1 MGTNAFSTG
10 SPMKLPTLRAAQ
22 LAAPDLGEQSWLIEG
37 LWSAQ
42 AVGIIGGEPKCGKTF
57 LALDLA
63 VSVAS
68 GTPCLRHFPTPQAGR
83 VLLFAAEDA
92 PQVIR
97 QRLEGIAQA
106 AQAEFES
113 LDIHVITAPVL
124 RLDRQEHQ
132 QALQATVAY
141 LKPKLLILD
150 PLVRLHAI
158 DENVAAEVVP
168 LLAYLRNLQR
178 YHHTAV
184 ALVHH
189 ARKGAAQE
197 RGGQALRG
205 SSELHAWGDS
215 NLYLRRNGQQLQLSI
230 EHRAAQ
236 GTDRLLLALKANPP
250 VLTLEAIEPPPPA
263 AQASRPSSCLQ
274 RIEQILAQATTPLP
288 HKQVRDAVRMRTS
301 EVSLALATLL
311 ENGRVIKSTNG
322 YQLKR

>member
-1 MGTNAFSTG
+1 MGTNAFSTT
-10 SPMKLPTLRAAQ
+10 SPMRLPTLRAAQ
-22 LAAPDLGEQSWLIEG
+22 LAALDLGEQSWLIEG

-68 GTPCLRHFPTPQAGR
+68 GTPCLRRFPTPQAGR

-106 AQAEFES
+106 AQAEFEN

-141 LKPKLLILD
+141 LKPKLLVLD

-158 DENVAAEVVP
+158 DENIAAEVAP

-178 YHHTAV
+178 HHHTAV

-189 ARKGAAQE
+189 ARKGAAHE

-236 GTDRLLLALKANPP
+236 GTDRLLLALKVDPP
-250 VLTLEAIEPPPPA
+250 LLALEAIDQPPPTAP
-263 AQASRPSSCLQ
+263 ASRPSSCLQ
-274 RIEQILAQATTPLP
+274 RIEQFLAQATTPLP
-288 HKQVRDAVRMRTS
+288 QKQVRDAVRMRTS
-301 EVSLALATLL
+301 DVSLALATLL
-311 ENGRVIKSTNG
+311 ENGRVIKSNSG